1 MVMSVMFATVM
12 PEFAGGYAIARG
24 IVFTAR
30 YLYQGD
36 RSGPGWRED
45 REVSEDV
52 GRWNTM
58 KYDERVF
65 DQGEFLWDTLGNIW
79 TPWIP

>member
-1 MVMSVMFATVM
+1 MENGHMCNKLVHYCGLFKMVMSVMFATGM

-52 GRWNTM
+52 GR
-58 KYDERVF
+58 
-65 DQGEFLWDTLGNIW
+65 
-79 TPWIP
+79 